1 MSKKELKKE
10 YEDLLSF
17 MQYTLHELPVGVL
30 FGANG
35 ASEKECAELLA
46 ETYRLERLS
55 KKLGT
60 NISTFIEGCRWH
72 YERYPH
78 YVGRHRHFDGYES
91 YIVKHDGPLHV
102 QS

>member
-17 MQYTLHELPVGVL
+17 MQYTLHELPAGVL

-35 ASEKECAELLA
+35 ASEKECAELMA
-46 ETYRLERLS
+46 ETYRLEQLS
-55 KKLGT
+55 EKLGT

-78 YVGRHRHFDGYES
+78 YIGRHRHFDGYES
-91 YIVKHDGPLHV
+91 YIAKHDGPLRV